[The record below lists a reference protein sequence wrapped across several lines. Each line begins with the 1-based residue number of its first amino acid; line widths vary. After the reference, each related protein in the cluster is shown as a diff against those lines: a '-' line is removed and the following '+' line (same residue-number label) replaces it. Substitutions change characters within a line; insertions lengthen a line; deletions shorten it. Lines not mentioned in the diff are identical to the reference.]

1 MEVYIIRHTKVA
13 LPKGICYGQTDVD
26 LANTFEEEYVA
37 LKDQLPNHFDAVFS
51 SPLKRCR
58 QLAEKFSADMI
69 LDDRLKEMHF
79 GDWELKAWDDIPL
92 DEIQPWYDDF
102 ASVSTPN
109 GENFAQLFARCV
121 AFINYLRSQPF
132 EKVLLVTHSGIIRS
146 IWAYLLEISLQNSFK
161 IPIGFGEVLQIHLG
175 EKEEYIIQTK

>member
-13 LPKGICYGQTDVD
+13 LAKGICYGQTDVG
-26 LANTFEEEYVA
+26 LADTFEEEYFA

-51 SPLKRCR
+51 SPLMRCR
-58 QLAEKFSADMI
+58 QLAEKFSTDMI

-79 GDWELKAWDDIPL
+79 GDWELKAWNDIPL

-109 GENFAQLFARCV
+109 GENFEQLFTRCV

-132 EKVLLVTHSGIIRS
+132 EKVLLVTHSGFIRS
-146 IWAYLLEISLQNSFK
+146 IWAYLLDIPLQNTFK
-161 IPIGFGEVLQIHLG
+161 IPIGFGEVLQIYLG
-175 EKEEYIIQTK
+175 YKEDYIIQTK